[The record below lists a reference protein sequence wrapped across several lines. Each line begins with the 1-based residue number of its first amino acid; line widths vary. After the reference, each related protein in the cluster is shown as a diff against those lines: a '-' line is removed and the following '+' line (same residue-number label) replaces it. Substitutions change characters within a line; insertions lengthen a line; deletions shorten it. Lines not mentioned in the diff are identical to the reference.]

1 MELNKPVFEVMR
13 WPESE
18 LDYWSLFFNI
28 KPTDKP
34 IITTKQT
41 EDVSVVESKSKFKM
55 LFG

>member
-1 MELNKPVFEVMR
+1 MELQKPVFEVMR

-18 LDYWSLFFNI
+18 LEYWSLFLSI

-34 IITTKQT
+34 IITKPKA
-41 EDVSVVESKSKFKM
+41 EHISVKESKSKFKM